1 VEVIPDLGRYD
12 VAPGPAATLAPRPMP
27 DEHAPLALPSSGP
40 PMPSPRPDPAP
51 APPSPVTSAAPAK
64 RPVALMAV
72 AALVLLG
79 VLGVV
84 ASQLLR

>member
-1 VEVIPDLGRYD
+1 
-12 VAPGPAATLAPRPMP
+12 
-27 DEHAPLALPSSGP
+27 
-40 PMPSPRPDPAP
+40 
-51 APPSPVTSAAPAK
+51 VTSAAPAK

-84 ASQLLR
+84 ASQLLH